1 MWINAITLA
10 FFTGATPFSLLRVI
24 WDAEEWKFL
33 DAAPLAGPVSS
44 PPRRRERVE

>member
-1 MWINAITLA
+1 MGIVALVLA
-10 FFTGATPFSLLRVI
+10 SFTGTTLFSLLRVI

-33 DAAPLAGPVSS
+33 DAAPLEGPVSS